1 VKKIFLDA
9 NVLIDFIDP
18 SRNKHKEAVEF
29 IKTNVGNFFYTSC
42 DILTTIYYIASKNR
56 CNTIL
61 DKLEYILKLVKIIN
75 FSNELALKT
84 IETMKKDK
92 NFKDFEDTL
101 QYELAKTI
109 KADFIVTN
117 DKNFYS
123 PDIETITL

>member
-9 NVLIDFIDP
+9 NILIDFIDP
-18 SRNKHKEAVEF
+18 SRNKHKEVVEF
-29 IKTNVGNFFYTSC
+29 IKNNVGNFFYTSC
-42 DILTTIYYIASKNR
+42 DILTIIYYIASKNR
-56 CNTIL
+56 CDNIL

-84 IETMKKDK
+84 IETMRKDK
-92 NFKDFEDTL
+92 NFKDFEDAL

>member
-1 VKKIFLDA
+1 VGWFT
-9 NVLIDFIDP
+9 DP
-18 SRNKHKEAVEF
+18 SRNKHKEVVEF
-29 IKTNVGNFFYTSC
+29 IKNNVGNFFYTSC

-56 CNTIL
+56 CDNIL

-84 IETMKKDK
+84 IETMRKDK
-92 NFKDFEDTL
+92 NFKDFEDAL